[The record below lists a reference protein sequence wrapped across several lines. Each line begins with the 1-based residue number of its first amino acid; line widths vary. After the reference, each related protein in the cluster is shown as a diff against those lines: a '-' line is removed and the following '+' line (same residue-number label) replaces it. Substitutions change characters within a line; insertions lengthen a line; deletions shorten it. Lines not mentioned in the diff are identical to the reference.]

1 MVLCSPTPGSV
12 PETKTKTTPNFWHT
26 GSSVFGV
33 GDFRTWDG
41 LPGEWRL
48 HIGCGRGPLSTHMCD
63 IVRMLCL
70 CGSSGRWRFM
80 GVKHTCGHN
89 ALISSHLVCLS
100 VCLSTGPLNQYN
112 VMKTVVVTWNIR
124 TRLLFTVADPET
136 GQGSRSSNYDR
147 FCLEYKNYSLCRFG
161 SKSSFVNLLKKITKW
176 NLEAQR

>member
-33 GDFRTWDG
+33 GDFRTWDE

-48 HIGCGRGPLSTHMCD
+48 HIGCGRGPLSTRMCD
-63 IVRMLCL
+63 IVRKLCL

-89 ALISSHLVCLS
+89 ALISSHHVCLS
-100 VCLSTGPLNQYN
+100 VCRNSISIRYEDDYRHMKYTNTLTLYRSGSGNGPRVKVIKL
-112 VMKTVVVTWNIR
+112 WP
-124 TRLLFTVADPET
+124 LLFKMWKLQP
-136 GQGSRSSNYDR
+136 
-147 FCLEYKNYSLCRFG
+147 LSLG
-161 SKSSFVNLLKKITKW
+161 
-176 NLEAQR
+176 

>member
-1 MVLCSPTPGSV
+1 MALCSPTPGSV
-12 PETKTKTTPNFWHT
+12 PDTKTKTTPDFWHT

-48 HIGCGRGPLSTHMCD
+48 HTGCGRGPLSTHMCD

-89 ALISSHLVCLS
+89 ALIVSHLVCLV
-100 VCLSTGPLNQYN
+100 VCQQDHSINIALWRRLSSHEIYEHVTLYRSGSGNGPRVKVIKL
-112 VMKTVVVTWNIR
+112 WP
-124 TRLLFTVADPET
+124 LLFGIWKLQPFFAWVAN
-136 GQGSRSSNYDR
+136 QV
-147 FCLEYKNYSLCRFG
+147 SLIYWR
-161 SKSSFVNLLKKITKW
+161 K
-176 NLEAQR
+176 